1 MNKIIPIF
9 LLSLLTLVVSAA
21 KIETVSAS
29 GHGETYAKA
38 IEDARLT
45 ITQATSGRI
54 IGWEMLEAPQL
65 ENGIFTVKLKA
76 RVDGSQW
83 SEADSD
89 DDAVTANRRS
99 GKQIKSDLIMA
110 ALESYGD
117 CYTVFP
123 VSRIP
128 WVDKEGRQFIYINYQ
143 ISLNQEKY
151 QAFVQQLES
160 VLPHLGFE
168 ETPHQ
173 TKDSTVLRI
182 YKTPRDAKYLSYYNI
197 DPARLNPER
206 LRTLTGGT
214 HIYCMFELLDKSGKV
229 VAFRRFCVMP
239 RPLLAGGTWSTVF
252 ASLNPPAK
260 PLMLNVDVVNFESPE
275 AIKEVATIRT
285 TLTFEETE
293 FKPDEKRWISE
304 PGWHG
309 HRLPMDETRKSENL
323 FK

>member
-1 MNKIIPIF
+1 MNKIMAIL
-9 LLSLLTLVVSAA
+9 LLSLLALAAPAA

-38 IEDARLT
+38 IEDAQLT

-54 IGWEMLEAPQL
+54 IGWEMLEAPQF
-65 ENGIFTVKLKA
+65 EKGIFTVKIKA
-76 RVDGSQW
+76 RVDGSLW
-83 SEADSD
+83 PEADPED
-89 DDAVTANRRS
+89 DSATRRS

-117 CYTVFP
+117 CYTVYP

-128 WVDKEGRQFIYINYQ
+128 WVDKDGKQFLYINYE
-143 ISLNQEKY
+143 ISLNPEKY

-168 ETPHQ
+168 ATQYQ
-173 TKDSTVLRI
+173 TKDSTVLRL
-182 YKTPRDAKYLSYYNI
+182 YKTPRSTRSLVYYNI
-197 DPARLNPER
+197 NPARLNPER
-206 LRTLTGGT
+206 LRALTGGT

-229 VAFRRFCVMP
+229 VAFRRFCVLP

-293 FKPDEKRWISE
+293 FQPDERRWISE

-309 HRLPMDETRKSENL
+309 HRLPMDEIKKSENL
-323 FK
+323 LK